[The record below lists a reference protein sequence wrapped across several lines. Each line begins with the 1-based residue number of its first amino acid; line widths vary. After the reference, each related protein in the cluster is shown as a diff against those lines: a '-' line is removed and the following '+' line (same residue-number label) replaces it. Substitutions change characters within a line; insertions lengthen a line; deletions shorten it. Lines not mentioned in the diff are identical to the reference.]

1 MQGSSVYY
9 GFLGATSGS
18 PANEGEEAC
27 SRIVI
32 GGFSVFCLLLAA
44 SYTGATAAMLVEAN
58 QRGSDIK
65 GIEDI
70 VATPGGKVCV
80 YKAFQA
86 RFNLRFPEFGAAR
99 LVVGGTAEEVL
110 QDIDDGKCLGA
121 MLFRDAWDSARAGK
135 IPTKQNDGDTVYK
148 NHCKTETLSRFACT
162 QRVSLLISI
171 PFQAIRL
178 RWAGLS
184 WPRRTQCPS
193 AMTCRRASRTWCR
206 GK

>member
-1 MQGSSVYY
+1 M
-9 GFLGATSGS
+9 
-18 PANEGEEAC
+18 
-27 SRIVI
+27 
-32 GGFSVFCLLLAA
+32 FCLLLAA

-135 IPTKQNDGDTVYK
+135 IPTRQNDGSTVYK

-171 PFQAIRL
+171 PFPFQATRS
-178 RWAGLS
+178 RWAG
-184 WPRRTQCPS
+184 
-193 AMTCRRASRTWCR
+193 
-206 GK
+206 